1 MKRLLFLFL
10 LSIGLQA
17 MAQPDQLILHQEAG
31 TVTFAVDK
39 VELPNGLVGWEETGS
54 QLARHL
60 HHAPDGFSDW
70 SPQILFNSFSTEKGM
85 YDIGEDVVFQML
97 KLAWCQHRPV
107 SLSPDVIWLLIC
119 QQFSHYVNKNPE
131 TMRKHL
137 VSHEGKEELVVKTN
151 DLFSEQADWV
161 GLIDGF
167 AAEIGKYTRDD
178 LSSTLVADFTTTG
191 IDERIASEV
200 TLMDV
205 TKPYFEYLAI
215 YAVCGIPSITLT
227 GTPEDWKKVL
237 AKTRALGHIGLGWW
251 TAELEPVLQ
260 EFVKASEGNPDYWF
274 WKDIVKKSRPRTIQ
288 GPTCGRR
295 YRPLTKFD
303 GWFLKFFPFDE
314 KGRTPKRVTITHTM
328 LPETV
333 AVPFVYQVVSPQ
345 GRVLSQTPLELVA
358 GIVGVQQDPETLLM
372 TPKIGW
378 FVRTAKEQEAGE

>member
-17 MAQPDQLILHQEAG
+17 MAQPDRLILHQEAG

-60 HHAPDGFSDW
+60 HHDPDGFSDW

-131 TMRKHL
+131 KMRKHL

-237 AKTRALGHIGLGWW
+237 AKTRALGHIGLEWW

-274 WKDIVKKSRPRTIQ
+274 WKDIVKKTRPRTIQ

>member
-1 MKRLLFLFL
+1 MKRILFLFL
-10 LSIGLQA
+10 LSVGLQA
-17 MAQPDQLILHQEAG
+17 MAQPDRLILHQEAG

-39 VELPNGLVGWEETGS
+39 VELPNGLVGWEETGA

-60 HHAPDGFSDW
+60 HRVPDGFSDW
-70 SPQILFNSFSTEKGM
+70 SPQILFNSFSTQKGM

-237 AKTRALGHIGLGWW
+237 AKTRALGHIGLEWW

>member
-17 MAQPDQLILHQEAG
+17 MAQPDRLILHQEAG

-39 VELPNGLVGWEETGS
+39 VELPNGLVGWEETGT

-70 SPQILFNSFSTEKGM
+70 SPQILFNSFSTQKGM

-237 AKTRALGHIGLGWW
+237 AKTRALGHIGLEWW

>member
-17 MAQPDQLILHQEAG
+17 MAQPDRLILHQEAG

-39 VELPNGLVGWEETGS
+39 VELPNGLVGWEETGT

-237 AKTRALGHIGLGWW
+237 AKTRALGHIGLEWW

>member
-17 MAQPDQLILHQEAG
+17 MAQPDRLILHQEAG

-39 VELPNGLVGWEETGS
+39 VELPNGLVGWEETGT

-70 SPQILFNSFSTEKGM
+70 SPQILFNSFSTQKGM

-131 TMRKHL
+131 TMRKQL

-237 AKTRALGHIGLGWW
+237 AKTRALGHIGLEWW

-333 AVPFVYQVVSPQ
+333 AVPFVYQVVNPE
-345 GRVLSQTPLELVA
+345 GRVLNQTPLELVA

>member
-17 MAQPDQLILHQEAG
+17 MAQPDRLILHQEAG

-237 AKTRALGHIGLGWW
+237 AKTRALGHFGLEWW

-303 GWFLKFFPFDE
+303 GWFLKLFPFDE

>member
-17 MAQPDQLILHQEAG
+17 MAQPDRLILHQEAG

-131 TMRKHL
+131 KMRKHL

-167 AAEIGKYTRDD
+167 AAEIVKYTRDD

-237 AKTRALGHIGLGWW
+237 AKTRALGHIGLEWW

-274 WKDIVKKSRPRTIQ
+274 WKDIVKKTRPRTIQ

>member
-1 MKRLLFLFL
+1 MKRILFLFL
-10 LSIGLQA
+10 LSVGLQA
-17 MAQPDQLILHQEAG
+17 MAQPDRLILHQEAG

-39 VELPNGLVGWEETGS
+39 VELPNGLVGWEETGA

-60 HHAPDGFSDW
+60 HRVPDGFSDW
-70 SPQILFNSFSTEKGM
+70 SPQILFNSFSTQKGM

-237 AKTRALGHIGLGWW
+237 AKTRALGHIGLEWW

-314 KGRTPKRVTITHTM
+314 KAARPKGSPSRTPCFRKRWPCPSSIKSS
-328 LPETV
+328 
-333 AVPFVYQVVSPQ
+333 VPKVV
-345 GRVLSQTPLELVA
+345 
-358 GIVGVQQDPETLLM
+358 
-372 TPKIGW
+372 
-378 FVRTAKEQEAGE
+378 F

>member
-17 MAQPDQLILHQEAG
+17 MAQPDRLILHQEAG

-39 VELPNGLVGWEETGS
+39 VELPNGLVGWEETGF

-60 HHAPDGFSDW
+60 HHDPDGFSDW